1 MAILVMLSNYLH
13 DLATAI
19 FAVSAVAA
27 YLLRRSLAMQ
37 AAPATVQPLV
47 QGIVRFGTFSLVC
60 TLILGFVRGITY
72 RKYEW
77 VEAAGRDQVTVLVV
91 KHVILVALVIAGLV
105 MLYRLRRLDRSPG
118 AAEAGS

>member
-47 QGIVRFGTFSLVC
+47 QGIVRLGYFSLVC

-105 MLYRLRRLDRSPG
+105 MLYRLRRLGRSPG